1 MTNDEKIEYYLR
13 DLRQREVGW
22 RARWK
27 AAPPI
32 YRLLWR
38 LGINVRPPFFASFW
52 SLAIP
57 FGVFYGILLIALWWF
72 RDPHSITSLVISVVG
87 AAFMGVIIAMSCR
100 RQARKLA
107 LPRWED
113 YPSSSASEE
122 QDDKSVP

>member
-22 RARWK
+22 RASWK

-38 LGINVRPPFFASFW
+38 LGIKVRPPLFASFW
-52 SLAIP
+52 SLAVP
-57 FGVFYGILLIALWWF
+57 FAVFYGILLLALWWL
-72 RDPHSITSLVISVVG
+72 RYPHSITALVISVAG
-87 AAFMGVIIAMSCR
+87 AAFMGVIVAASFR
-100 RQARKLA
+100 RQARKLS

-113 YPSSSASEE
+113 YPSTSGRQEQGGRSAS
-122 QDDKSVP
+122 